1 MANEFAILGVRV
13 NAVSPGEIETES
25 IQPEYEALIPS
36 IPLDRMGT
44 PNDVAGTIYYL
55 CSDDA
60 SYVTSTEV
68 WVTGGLQLIIRPVER
83 SISPTSCDII
93 PFTVHIL
100 RCMVTSDPWAHWCDQ
115 SRGGHGQTAIP
126 KPGFRRRK
134 GRQRRLAGGW
144 FRIAAGANTGGP
156 RATRKRYRH

>member
-60 SYVTSTEV
+60 SYVTGTEV

-83 SISPTSCDII
+83 SI
-93 PFTVHIL
+93 
-100 RCMVTSDPWAHWCDQ
+100 
-115 SRGGHGQTAIP
+115 
-126 KPGFRRRK
+126 
-134 GRQRRLAGGW
+134 
-144 FRIAAGANTGGP
+144 
-156 RATRKRYRH
+156 